1 VILFVQPGEKSGVAE
16 MERPKNRL
24 REKVAAGEI
33 AWGTCLYT
41 FSPALMELAGFCGLD
56 FCRVDNEH
64 AWRQDES
71 AENLMRAAS
80 LSGIVPLLRIDRDD
94 PYLVRK
100 ALEIGAGGVI
110 VPHVCSRKEVEAI
123 VSAAKV
129 QPLGHRGY
137 GGLCLSGKW
146 GVDAGVEWME
156 WSNRE
161 TLVIPMIE
169 DVKALENI
177 DDIISTPGLDG
188 VFFGPADFS
197 ISAGMPLKTDHET
210 VMNALKT
217 VVACARRHG
226 KFVIFGAGF
235 PQWEKAAPLKEMGV
249 QAIELGHDVTI
260 LKAVWQK
267 ALASLK

>member
-1 VILFVQPGEKSGVAE
+1 MQ
-16 MERPKNRL
+16 RPKNHL
-24 REKVAAGEI
+24 REQVNRGEI
-33 AWGTCLYT
+33 ALGTCLYS

-56 FCRVDNEH
+56 FCRIDNEH

-71 AENLMRAAS
+71 AENVIRAAT

-100 ALEIGAGGVI
+100 AFEIGAGGVI
-110 VPHVCSRKEVEAI
+110 VPHVCSRADVEAI
-123 VSAAKV
+123 VAAAKF
-129 QPLGHRGY
+129 PPIGHRGY

-146 GVDAGVEWME
+146 GVDAGVDWME

-169 DVKALENI
+169 DVKAIEHIEEIMSVL
-177 DDIISTPGLDG
+177 GMDG

-197 ISAGMPLKTDHET
+197 ISAGVPLQTGHAK
-210 VMNALKT
+210 VMSALKT
-217 VVACARRHG
+217 VVAASKRHG

-235 PQWEKAAPLKEMGV
+235 PQWEKAAPIMEMGV

-260 LKAVWQK
+260 LKSVWEK
-267 ALASLK
+267 AIAEIKAKKLK

>member
-1 VILFVQPGEKSGVAE
+1 
-16 MERPKNRL
+16 MERPKNHL
-24 REKVAAGEI
+24 REKVNRGEL
-33 AWGTCLYT
+33 ALGTCLYT

-56 FCRVDNEH
+56 FCRIDNEH

-71 AENLMRAAS
+71 AENVIRAAT

-110 VPHVCSRKEVEAI
+110 VPHVCSRAEVEEI
-123 VSAAKV
+123 VSAAKFPPV
-129 QPLGHRGY
+129 GHRGY

-146 GVDAGVEWME
+146 GVDAGVGWME

-161 TLVIPMIE
+161 TLVIPMVE

-177 DDIISTPGLDG
+177 EEIMSTPGMDG

-197 ISAGMPLKTDHET
+197 ISAGVPLQTGHET
-210 VMNALKT
+210 VMTALKT
-217 VVACARRHG
+217 VVAASKRHG

-235 PQWEKAAPLKEMGV
+235 PQWEKAFPVIDMGV
-249 QAIELGHDVTI
+249 QAVELGHDVTI
-260 LKAVWQK
+260 LKSVWEKSVAAVK
-267 ALASLK
+267 AKQGR